1 MTRGSFGHR
10 AMSAVAV
17 VIAMALA
24 APVLAQSTGMVKG
37 KVVDAKGQPV
47 EAAKITIEFT
57 EGVSRK
63 LETKTNKKG
72 EFVQIGLMPG
82 GYKVT
87 AQKEGIGAQ
96 SFDTRVRLG
105 QTAEVNFALNPA
117 TAMPTKE
124 EIAKMQAVKKS
135 FDEGVAASRAGDHDT
150 AIAKFTEAAASMPTC
165 ADCYYNIGYAHA
177 QKKEYDKAEAAFKKA
192 LEIKPGYAEAYN
204 GLANIYNAQKK
215 FDLAAQASAEAAKA
229 SGAAGGAGNADATFN
244 QGVILWNGGK
254 VAEAKAQFE
263 ETVKLNPNHAEAH
276 YWLGMATLNEGKM
289 PEAATQFE
297 KYLELAPTGQYA
309 DQAKGILSQIKK

>member
-10 AMSAVAV
+10 AMSAIAV

-87 AQKEGIGAQ
+87 AE
-96 SFDTRVRLG
+96 
-105 QTAEVNFALNPA
+105 
-117 TAMPTKE
+117 
-124 EIAKMQAVKKS
+124 
-135 FDEGVAASRAGDHDT
+135 
-150 AIAKFTEAAASMPTC
+150 
-165 ADCYYNIGYAHA
+165 
-177 QKKEYDKAEAAFKKA
+177 
-192 LEIKPGYAEAYN
+192 
-204 GLANIYNAQKK
+204 
-215 FDLAAQASAEAAKA
+215 
-229 SGAAGGAGNADATFN
+229 
-244 QGVILWNGGK
+244 
-254 VAEAKAQFE
+254 
-263 ETVKLNPNHAEAH
+263 
-276 YWLGMATLNEGKM
+276 
-289 PEAATQFE
+289 
-297 KYLELAPTGQYA
+297 
-309 DQAKGILSQIKK
+309 